1 MSAKDIRVAPIA
13 PKDAHAF
20 VRTHHYSGKSVNNSQ
35 LHIGAFIGPRLV
47 GVAQFGP
54 PMDRSKLIG
63 LVRDTPWNG
72 MLELNR
78 LALIDAT
85 PKNTESRFLSV
96 CFRLIR
102 KHAPHVQWIVS
113 FADGTQCGDG
123 TIYRAAGFVLTGIK
137 KNTQIWQ
144 MPDGEVVAE
153 TSFMDGANGGGELKR
168 KYGKPE
174 GMPRNQWLRSMG
186 GETVA
191 RLTATDTRRPARGEL
206 LARVTVTKGSHT
218 GQSSGSASMAP
229 FIAAGARPLPG
240 FQLRY
245 VYFLDPTAR
254 ARLTVPVLPFSE
266 IDRRGAGM
274 YRGQTRARSIESDAP
289 GDQPGEGGAI
299 PTRALQPSGDDA

>member
-1 MSAKDIRVAPIA
+1 M
-13 PKDAHAF
+13 
-20 VRTHHYSGKSVNNSQ
+20 
-35 LHIGAFIGPRLV
+35 GPRLI

-78 LALIDAT
+78 LAIIDAT
-85 PKNTESRFLSV
+85 PRNTESRFLSV

-102 KHAPHVQWIVS
+102 ANAPHVQWIVS

-137 KNTQIWQ
+137 RNTQIWE
-144 MPDGEVVAE
+144 MPDGLRVAE
-153 TSFMDGANGGGELKR
+153 TVFMDGANGGGKLKER
-168 KYGKPE
+168 YQKPE
-174 GMPRNQWLRSMG
+174 GMPRGQWLRSLG
-186 GETVA
+186 TERFTRIV
-191 RLTATDTRRPARGEL
+191 ATDTRRIGRSRLLSKTTMSKANNIRNGGGE
-206 LARVTVTKGSHT
+206 
-218 GQSSGSASMAP
+218 ASMRP
-229 FIAAGARPLPG
+229 FVEAGARPLPG

-245 VYFLDPTAR
+245 LYFIDPTAR

-266 IDRRGAGM
+266 IDRLGAGM
-274 YRGQTRARSIESDAP
+274 YLGQPRVRSIDSDAP

-299 PTRALQPSGDDA
+299 PTRTLQPPEADDARS

>member
-13 PKDAHAF
+13 AADARAF
-20 VRTHHYSGKSVNNSQ
+20 VKAHHYSGKVTNNSQ
-35 LHIGAFIGPRLV
+35 LHLGAFMGPRLV

-54 PMDRSKLIG
+54 PMDRSKLVG
-63 LVRDTPWNG
+63 LVRGTPWNG
-72 MLELNR
+72 MMELNR
-78 LALIDAT
+78 LAMVDAT

-153 TSFMDGANGGGELKR
+153 TVFMDGAKGGGKLKE

-174 GMPRNQWLRSMG
+174 GVPRAQWLRSLG

-191 RLTATDTRRPARGEL
+191 RLTATDTRRPARAKL
-206 LARVTVTKGSHT
+206 LSRMTVTKGGHT
-218 GQSSGSASMAP
+218 GEASGSASMAP
-229 FIAAGARPLPG
+229 FVAAGARPLPG

-245 VYFLDPTAR
+245 LYFLDPTAR
-254 ARLTVPVLPFSE
+254 ERLTVPVLPFSE
-266 IDRRGAGM
+266 IERRGAGM
-274 YRGQTRARSIESDAP
+274 YLGKPRARSIDSDAP
-289 GDQPGEGGAI
+289 AVQAGEGGAN
-299 PTRALQPSGDDA
+299 PTRALQTPEAD

>member
-1 MSAKDIRVAPIA
+1 MSAKDIQVAPIA

-20 VRTHHYSGKSVNNSQ
+20 VRAHHYSGKSVNNSQ

-144 MPDGEVVAE
+144 MPDGE
-153 TSFMDGANGGGELKR
+153 TGD
-168 KYGKPE
+168 
-174 GMPRNQWLRSMG
+174 
-186 GETVA
+186 
-191 RLTATDTRRPARGEL
+191 RLAATDTRRPARGEL

-218 GQSSGSASMAP
+218 GQASGSASMAP

-274 YRGQTRARSIESDAP
+274 YRGQTRARSIDSDAP
-289 GDQPGEGGAI
+289 GDQPGEGGAN
-299 PTRALQPSGDDA
+299 PTRALQPPGDDA